1 LRFEG
6 GSDLKRKTK
15 IQIFGEFFL
24 KVNTIDTSP
33 KFLDHEVDALR
44 GGGGNIKPFVLY
56 PGIRVEP
63 SYNDIGLC
71 DTSFITSDIL

>member
-1 LRFEG
+1 MQTFWGL
-6 GSDLKRKTK
+6 
-15 IQIFGEFFL
+15 FL
-24 KVNTIDTSP
+24 KVNTIDTTL
-33 KFLDHEVDALR
+33 KFLDHEVDALQ

-71 DTSFITSDIL
+71 DTSFITSDVL